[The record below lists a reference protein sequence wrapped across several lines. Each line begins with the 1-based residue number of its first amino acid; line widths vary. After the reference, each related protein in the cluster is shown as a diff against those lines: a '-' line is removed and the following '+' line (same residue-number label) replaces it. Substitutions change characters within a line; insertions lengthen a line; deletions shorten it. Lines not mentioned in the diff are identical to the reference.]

1 MGAWWAGVYGVAQSR
16 AQLNWLSSS
25 SRSSLLLKT
34 SLFAG
39 SRGYSV
45 IAVYWLFNPVLLLM
59 YITGTRALRL
69 SCSPPAYLPGAFAI
83 FPNQVLS
90 TGSKGKTLWKEFE
103 TFTCFCFLLLH
114 EAWHHGLFM
123 RLRKDCPC
131 FKPPPE
137 IRTDWGSPPKG
148 SYRIL
153 KLSCHVGLFLLQFL
167 NPTLEH
173 SSQRAGLSLDSL
185 VIIRQ

>member
-103 TFTCFCFLLLH
+103 INHFYMTLGTMAYLWGDWKRIVPASNNLLRSRMIEVPLPSVPR
-114 EAWHHGLFM
+114 ESW
-123 RLRKDCPC
+123 
-131 FKPPPE
+131 
-137 IRTDWGSPPKG
+137 
-148 SYRIL
+148 SYPAMWL
-153 KLSCHVGLFLLQFL
+153 CSYLSFWIPH
-167 NPTLEH
+167 
-173 SSQRAGLSLDSL
+173 
-185 VIIRQ
+185 